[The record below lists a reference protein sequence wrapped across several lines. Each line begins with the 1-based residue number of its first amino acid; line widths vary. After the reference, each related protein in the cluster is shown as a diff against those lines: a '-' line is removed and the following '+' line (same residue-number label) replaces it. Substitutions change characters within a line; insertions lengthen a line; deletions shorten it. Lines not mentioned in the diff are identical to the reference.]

1 MRRGRWLTLLAAAIL
16 ATGLG
21 YLAFEARVARE
32 FEVLDASSPDRI
44 LTRPWTLR
52 AGDRVDPRRVID
64 QLKKVGYRSVS
75 GGTPQ
80 AGEFSARGRDLLV
93 GRRTLRFGAFVDP
106 GVRARVRF
114 RSSFPSSFRS
124 SLQSSL
130 QSNARISSIR
140 DADGNDI
147 AHLLLDPEVI
157 GTSLGERSRDRV
169 PVRLDE
175 VPEHLLDALLTV
187 EDRRFYEH
195 GALDPR
201 RIAGAALSNLR
212 QRRVAEGGSTIT
224 QQLARTLFLSTD
236 RTVLRKLR
244 EAAIAVALERRFSK
258 QRLLEAYVNPIY
270 LGQHRG
276 TAIHGFGRAAQ
287 FYFGRD
293 ISELTLG
300 QSAMLV
306 GIVRGP
312 SVYSPHRHP
321 ERARARRDMVLRQMH
336 AVGRLDDDRRDAALE
351 ADPEIR
357 RPPERNFD
365 ARWYLDFLRRE
376 LAAGDASLELGGGGR
391 TVLSS
396 LAPELQ
402 RAAETAVSNG
412 IRGMERRRPRLKEQS
427 GPLQAALVALDPR
440 TGDIL
445 AMVGGRSYGTSQFNR
460 AADARRQPGSAFKP
474 VVALAALAPEAEPSF
489 TLASMLRDEPLAL
502 DTPAGVWKP
511 ANADRAFLGPIK
523 LREALEGSR
532 NVPFARLGL
541 AVGPD
546 RIIETARRLGIGSPL
561 APYPS
566 LALGASEVT
575 LLELTAAYAVLAA
588 EGRRTRPASALTVL
602 DRDGTARRETTAPRE
617 SVVSPAEAYLITSAL
632 RGVVEY
638 GTGSG
643 VRAAGYRGP
652 LAAKSGTTND
662 SRDAWFIGYTP
673 ELAVGVWVGFD
684 DGTPVGLPG
693 SRAALPIF
701 ADFMIRVLGPRGGR
715 DFRFPAGV
723 EWVDVEPATGRRAG
737 WGCRG
742 EPELFLA
749 GTAPDAYCGY
759 GPEPWRRRTLSPES
773 PATGDDPGSFR
784 RGRVRVGADG
794 RGGPDAGRREATSR
808 SRTPDTSR
816 GPSGRPAAVPSP
828 RAPRSP

>member
-1 MRRGRWLTLLAAAIL
+1 MRRGRRLVPLAAAVL

-21 YLAFEARVARE
+21 YLVFEARVARE
-32 FEVLDASSPDRI
+32 FDALDSSSPARI
-44 LTRPWTLR
+44 LARPWTLR
-52 AGDRVDPRRVID
+52 AGDRVDPRRIID
-64 QLKKVGYRSVS
+64 HLEKVGYRSVS
-75 GGTPQ
+75 GRTLQ
-80 AGEFSARGRDLLV
+80 TGEFSARGRDLLV
-93 GRRTLRFGAFVDP
+93 GRRALRLGGLVDP
-106 GVRARVRF
+106 GVQARVRF
-114 RSSFPSSFRS
+114 RSSG
-124 SLQSSL
+124 
-130 QSNARISSIR
+130 RISAIR
-140 DADGNDI
+140 DAEGNDL
-147 AHLLLDPEVI
+147 ARLLLDPEVI

-175 VPEHLLDALLTV
+175 VPAHLVDALLAV
-187 EDRRFYEH
+187 EDRRFHEH
-195 GALDPR
+195 GALDLR

-212 QRRVAEGGSTIT
+212 QRRIAEGGSTIT

-258 QRLLEAYVNPIY
+258 QRLLEAYVNHIY
-270 LGQHRG
+270 LGQHGG

-312 SVYSPHRHP
+312 NVYSPHRHP
-321 ERARARRDMVLRQMH
+321 ERARARRDVVLRQMH
-336 AVGRLDDDRRDAALE
+336 AVGHLDDARRDAELE

-357 RPPERNFD
+357 RPPQRNFD
-365 ARWYLDFLRRE
+365 ARWYLDFMRRE
-376 LAAGDASLELGGGGR
+376 LAAAGASLNPEGGGPA
-391 TVLSS
+391 VISS
-396 LAPELQ
+396 LVPELQ
-402 RAAETAVSNG
+402 RAAETAVSSG
-412 IRGMERRRPRLKEQS
+412 IRSMERRRPRLTEQAA
-427 GPLQAALVALDPR
+427 PLQGALVALDPR

-445 AMVGGRSYGTSQFNR
+445 AMVGGRSYGESQFNR

-474 VVALAALAPEAEPSF
+474 LVALAALTPGADPSF
-489 TLASMLRDEPLAL
+489 TLASVLKDEPLAL

-511 ANADRAFLGPIK
+511 ANADRAFLGPVR

-541 AVGPD
+541 AVGPG
-546 RIIETARRLGIGSPL
+546 RIIEIARRLGIEGPL

-588 EGRRTRPASALTVL
+588 EGRRTPPRSAIAVFG
-602 DRDGTARRETTAPRE
+602 RDGAIREMAAGR
-617 SVVSPAEAYLITSAL
+617 SDAVISPAEAYLITSAL
-632 RGVVEY
+632 RGVVER
-638 GTGSG
+638 GTGRG
-643 VRAAGYRGP
+643 VREAGYRGP
-652 LAAKSGTTND
+652 LAAKSGTTNG
-662 SRDAWFIGYTP
+662 SRDAWFVGYTP

-684 DGTPVGLPG
+684 DGTPVGLSG

-701 ADFMIRVLGPRGGR
+701 ADFMIRVLGSRGGR
-715 DFRFPAGV
+715 GFRAPAGV
-723 EWVDVEPATGRRAG
+723 EWIDIQPETGLRAG

-749 GTAPDAYCGY
+749 GTAPDASCGY
-759 GPEPWRRRTLSPES
+759 PIRRWGRGRPLRTLP
-773 PATGDDPGSFR
+773 R
-784 RGRVRVGADG
+784 R
-794 RGGPDAGRREATSR
+794 
-808 SRTPDTSR
+808 
-816 GPSGRPAAVPSP
+816 
-828 RAPRSP
+828 

>member
-1 MRRGRWLTLLAAAIL
+1 MLLAVAIL
-16 ATGLG
+16 AGGLG

-32 FEVLDASSPDRI
+32 FAALDFSSPAR
-44 LTRPWTLR
+44 LLARPWTLR
-52 AGDRVDPRRVID
+52 AGDRVDPQRLID
-64 QLKKVGYRSVS
+64 HLKKVGYRPVS

-114 RSSFPSSFRS
+114 RSSFR
-124 SLQSSL
+124 SSL

-147 AHLLLDPEVI
+147 AQLLLDPEVI

-175 VPEHLLDALLTV
+175 VPEHLVAALLTV

-258 QRLLEAYVNPIY
+258 RRLLEAYVNHIY

-293 ISELTLG
+293 ISELKLG

-321 ERARARRDMVLRQMH
+321 ERARARRDIVLRQMH
-336 AVGRLDDDRRDAALE
+336 AVGHLDDARRDAELE

-412 IRGMERRRPRLKEQS
+412 ILSMERRRPRLKEQS

-474 VVALAALAPEAEPSF
+474 VVALVALAPEAEPSF

-546 RIIETARRLGIGSPL
+546 RIIETAHRLGIGSPL

-632 RGVVEY
+632 RGVVEH

-749 GTAPDAYCGY
+749 GTAPDVYCGY

-794 RGGPDAGRREATSR
+794 RGGPDAGRRAATSR

-816 GPSGRPAAVPSP
+816 APSGRPAAVPSP
-828 RAPRSP
+828 RAPQTP

>member
-1 MRRGRWLTLLAAAIL
+1 MLLAAAIL
-16 ATGLG
+16 AVGLG
-21 YLAFEARVARE
+21 YLVFEARVARE
-32 FEVLDASSPDRI
+32 FEALDSSSPARI
-44 LTRPWTLR
+44 LARPWTLR
-52 AGDRVDPRRVID
+52 AGARVDPQRVID
-64 QLKKVGYRSVS
+64 HLKRVGYRRVS
-75 GGTPQ
+75 GRTPQ
-80 AGEFSARGRDLLV
+80 VGEFSARGRDLLV
-93 GRRTLRFGAFVDP
+93 ARRTLRLGGLVDP
-106 GVRARVRF
+106 GIRARVRF
-114 RSSFPSSFRS
+114 RSSG
-124 SLQSSL
+124 
-130 QSNARISSIR
+130 RISAIR
-140 DADGNDI
+140 DAEGNDL

-169 PVRLDE
+169 PVRLE
-175 VPEHLLDALLTV
+175 EAPKHLVDALLTV
-187 EDRRFYEH
+187 EDRRFHEH
-195 GALDPR
+195 GALDLR

-212 QRRVAEGGSTIT
+212 QWRVAEGGSTIT

-236 RTVLRKLR
+236 RTVLRKVR

-258 QRLLEAYVNPIY
+258 QRLLETYMNHIY

-312 SVYSPHRHP
+312 NVYSPHRHP
-321 ERARARRDMVLRQMH
+321 ERARARRDVVLRQMH
-336 AVGRLDDDRRDAALE
+336 TVGHLDDARRDAELE

-357 RPPERNFD
+357 PPPQRNFD

-376 LAAGDASLELGGGGR
+376 LAAGDASLNPEGGGP
-391 TVLSS
+391 TVISS
-396 LAPELQ
+396 LVPELQ

-412 IRGMERRRPRLKEQS
+412 IRSMERLRPRLREQA
-427 GPLQAALVALDPR
+427 GPLQGALVALDPR

-445 AMVGGRSYGTSQFNR
+445 AMVGGRSYGESQFNR

-474 VVALAALAPEAEPSF
+474 VVALAALSPGADPSF
-489 TLASMLRDEPLAL
+489 TLASVLKDEPLAL

-511 ANADRAFLGPIK
+511 GNADRAFLGPIR

-541 AVGPD
+541 AVGPE
-546 RIIETARRLGIGSPL
+546 RIIETARRLGIESPL

-588 EGRRTRPASALTVL
+588 EGRRNPPRSALAVL
-602 DRDGTARRETTAPRE
+602 GRDGTVGSKTTTRSE
-617 SVVSPAEAYLITSAL
+617 FVVSPAEAYLITSAL
-632 RGVVEY
+632 QGVIEH

-652 LAAKSGTTND
+652 VAAKSGTTND
-662 SRDAWFIGYTP
+662 SRDAWFVGYTP

-693 SRAALPIF
+693 SGAALPIF
-701 ADFMIRVLGPRGGR
+701 SDFMIRVLGPTGGR

-723 EWVDVEPATGRRAG
+723 EWIDVEPGTGLRAG

-742 EPELFLA
+742 RPELFLV
-749 GTAPDAYCGY
+749 GTAPEASCGY
-759 GPEPWRRRTLSPES
+759 PVRGW
-773 PATGDDPGSFR
+773 R
-784 RGRVRVGADG
+784 RGR
-794 RGGPDAGRREATSR
+794 PL
-808 SRTPDTSR
+808 RT
-816 GPSGRPAAVPSP
+816 SP
-828 RAPRSP
+828 RP

>member
-1 MRRGRWLTLLAAAIL
+1 MLLAAAIV
-16 ATGLG
+16 AAGLG
-21 YLAFEARVARE
+21 YLVFEARVARD
-32 FEVLDASSPDRI
+32 FEALDSSSPARI
-44 LTRPWTLR
+44 LARPWTLR
-52 AGDRVDPRRVID
+52 AGDRVDPQRLID
-64 QLKKVGYRSVS
+64 HLEKVGYRSVS
-75 GGTPQ
+75 GRTPQ
-80 AGEFSARGRDLLV
+80 TGEFSARGRDLHV
-93 GRRTLRFGAFVDP
+93 GRRALRLGGLVDP

-114 RSSFPSSFRS
+114 RS
-124 SLQSSL
+124 
-130 QSNARISSIR
+130 NGRISAIR
-140 DADGNDI
+140 DVEGNNL
-147 AHLLLDPEVI
+147 ARLLIDPEVI

-175 VPEHLLDALLTV
+175 VPEHLVDALLTV
-187 EDRRFYEH
+187 EDRRFHEH
-195 GALDPR
+195 GALDLR
-201 RIAGAALSNLR
+201 RMAGAALSNLR

-258 QRLLEAYVNPIY
+258 QRLLEAYVNHIY
-270 LGQHRG
+270 LGQLRG

-321 ERARARRDMVLRQMH
+321 ERARARRDVVLRQMH
-336 AVGRLDDDRRDAALE
+336 AVGHLDDARRDAELE
-351 ADPEIR
+351 SDLEIR
-357 RPPERNFD
+357 HPPERNFD
-365 ARWYLDFLRRE
+365 GRWYLDFLRRE
-376 LAAGDASLELGGGGR
+376 LAAGDASLRPENGGP
-391 TVLSS
+391 TVISS
-396 LAPELQ
+396 LVPELQ
-402 RAAETAVSNG
+402 RAAETAVSEG
-412 IRGMERRRPRLKEQS
+412 IRNMERRRPRLREQA
-427 GPLQAALVALDPR
+427 GPLQGALVALDPR

-445 AMVGGRSYGTSQFNR
+445 AMVGGRSYGESQFNR

-474 VVALAALAPEAEPSF
+474 VVALAALTPGADPSF
-489 TLASMLRDEPLAL
+489 TLASVLKDEPLTL

-546 RIIETARRLGIGSPL
+546 RIIETARRLGIEGPL

-575 LLELTAAYAVLAA
+575 LLELTSAYAVLAA
-588 EGRRTRPASALTVL
+588 EGRRTPPRAVL
-602 DRDGTARRETTAPRE
+602 AAFGRNGVLREETAGRSDA
-617 SVVSPAEAYLITSAL
+617 VISPAEAYLLTSAL
-632 RGVVEY
+632 RGVVER
-638 GTGSG
+638 GTGHG
-643 VRAAGYRGP
+643 VREAGYRGP
-652 LAAKSGTTND
+652 VAAKSGTTNG
-662 SRDAWFIGYTP
+662 SRDAWFVGYTP

-684 DGTPVGLPG
+684 DGTPVRLSG

-701 ADFMIRVLGPRGGR
+701 ADFMIRVLGSRGGR
-715 DFRFPAGV
+715 GFRRPQGV
-723 EWVDVEPATGRRAG
+723 EWVEIQPETGLRAG

-749 GTAPDAYCGY
+749 GTAPEVSCGY
-759 GPEPWRRRTLSPES
+759 WRVPRRRTTMS
-773 PATGDDPGSFR
+773 PATR
-784 RGRVRVGADG
+784 
-794 RGGPDAGRREATSR
+794 
-808 SRTPDTSR
+808 
-816 GPSGRPAAVPSP
+816 
-828 RAPRSP
+828 

>member
-32 FEVLDASSPDRI
+32 FEALDASSPERI
-44 LTRPWTLR
+44 LARPWTLR

-64 QLKKVGYRSVS
+64 HLERVGYRSVS

-93 GRRTLRFGAFVDP
+93 GRRTLRFGALVDP

-114 RSSFPSSFRS
+114 RSSSRS
-124 SLQSSL
+124 SSR
-130 QSNARISSIR
+130 SNARISSIR
-140 DADGNDI
+140 DADGNDM

-258 QRLLEAYVNPIY
+258 QRLLEAYVNHIY
-270 LGQHRG
+270 LGQRRG

-321 ERARARRDMVLRQMH
+321 ERARARRDMVLGQMH

-357 RPPERNFD
+357 RAPERNFD

-412 IRGMERRRPRLKEQS
+412 ILSMERRRPRLKEQS

-460 AADARRQPGSAFKP
+460 AVDARRQPGSAFKP

-511 ANADRAFLGPIK
+511 ANADRAFLGPVK

-588 EGRRTRPASALTVL
+588 EGRRTRPAAALTVL
-602 DRDGTARRETTAPRE
+602 DRDGTARRTTTAPRE

-632 RGVVEY
+632 RGVVEH

-693 SRAALPIF
+693 SRAALPIL

-723 EWVDVEPATGRRAG
+723 EWIDVEPATGRRAG

-759 GPEPWRRRTLSPES
+759 GPAPWRRRTLSPES
-773 PATGDDPGSFR
+773 PATGDDPRSFR

-794 RGGPDAGRREATSR
+794 RGGPDAGRRAATSR

>member
-1 MRRGRWLTLLAAAIL
+1 MPRGRWLMLLAAAIL

-21 YLAFEARVARE
+21 YLAFEARIARE
-32 FEVLDASSPDRI
+32 FAALDSFSPTRI
-44 LTRPWTLR
+44 VARPWTLR
-52 AGDRVDPRRVID
+52 AGDRVDPQRLIGH
-64 QLKKVGYRSVS
+64 LKKVGYRSVS
-75 GGTPQ
+75 GSTPQ
-80 AGEFSARGRDLLV
+80 TGEFSVRGRDLLV
-93 GRRTLRFGAFVDP
+93 GRRALRFGGLVDP

-114 RSSFPSSFRS
+114 R
-124 SLQSSL
+124 
-130 QSNARISSIR
+130 NNGRISSIR
-140 DADGNDI
+140 NAEGRDLAR
-147 AHLLLDPEVI
+147 LLLDPEVI
-157 GTSLGERSRDRV
+157 GTSLGERNRDRV
-169 PVRLDE
+169 PVPLDE
-175 VPEHLLDALLTV
+175 VPEHLVDALLTV

-201 RIAGAALSNLR
+201 RIAGAALSNVR
-212 QRRVAEGGSTIT
+212 HRRVVEGGSTIT

-244 EAAIAVALERRFSK
+244 EAAVAVALERRFSK
-258 QRLLEAYVNPIY
+258 QRLLEAYVNHIY

-276 TAIHGFGRAAQ
+276 TALHGFGRAAQ
-287 FYFGRD
+287 FYFRRD

-300 QSAMLV
+300 QAAMLV

-321 ERARARRDMVLRQMH
+321 ERARARRDLVLRQMH
-336 AVGRLDDDRRDAALE
+336 ALGHLDDARLDAELE
-351 ADPEIR
+351 ADPDIR
-357 RPPERNFD
+357 RPPEQSFD

-376 LAAGDASLELGGGGR
+376 LAAGGTSPGLEGGGP
-391 TVLSS
+391 TVVSS

-412 IRGMERRRPRLKEQS
+412 IRSMERLRPRLTEQAE
-427 GPLQAALVALDPR
+427 PLQAALVALDPR

-445 AMVGGRSYGTSQFNR
+445 AMVGGRSYGESQFNR
-460 AADARRQPGSAFKP
+460 AANARRQPGSAFKP
-474 VVALAALAPEAEPSF
+474 VVALAALTPGVDPSF
-489 TLASMLRDEPLAL
+489 TLASVLKDEPLAL

-511 ANADRAFLGPIK
+511 ANADREFLGPIR

-546 RIIETARRLGIGSPL
+546 RIIETARRLGIEGSL

-575 LLELTAAYAVLAA
+575 PLELTAAYAVLAA
-588 EGRRTRPASALTVL
+588 EGRRTPPRSVIAVL
-602 DRDGTARRETTAPRE
+602 GREGAPRE
-617 SVVSPAEAYLITSAL
+617 QAAGRSDPVISPAEAYLITSAL
-632 RGVVEY
+632 RGVVER
-638 GTGSG
+638 GTGRG
-643 VRAAGYRGP
+643 VRGAGYRGP
-652 LAAKSGTTND
+652 VAAKSGTTNG
-662 SRDAWFIGYTP
+662 SRDAWFVGYTP

-701 ADFMIRVLGPRGGR
+701 ADFMIRVLGPHGGR
-715 DFRFPAGV
+715 SFRMPEGV
-723 EWVDVEPATGRRAG
+723 EWIEIQPETGLRAG

-749 GTAPDAYCGY
+749 GTAPEASCGY
-759 GPEPWRRRTLSPES
+759 WGVPRRRTTMS
-773 PATGDDPGSFR
+773 PATR
-784 RGRVRVGADG
+784 QTRQR
-794 RGGPDAGRREATSR
+794 
-808 SRTPDTSR
+808 
-816 GPSGRPAAVPSP
+816 
-828 RAPRSP
+828 

>member
-1 MRRGRWLTLLAAAIL
+1 MLLAAAAL
-16 ATGLG
+16 AAGLG

-32 FEVLDASSPDRI
+32 FDALDASSPARI
-44 LTRPWTLR
+44 LARPWTLR
-52 AGDRVDPRRVID
+52 AGDRVDPRRLIGH
-64 QLKKVGYRSVS
+64 LERVGYRSVS
-75 GGTPQ
+75 GRTPQ
-80 AGEFSARGRDLLV
+80 TGEFSARGRDLIV
-93 GRRTLRFGAFVDP
+93 GRRALRLGGLVEP

-114 RSSFPSSFRS
+114 QR
-124 SLQSSL
+124 
-130 QSNARISSIR
+130 NGRISAIR
-140 DADGNDI
+140 DVEGN
-147 AHLLLDPEVI
+147 HLEQLLLDPEVI
-157 GTSLGERSRDRV
+157 GASLGERSRDRV

-175 VPEHLLDALLTV
+175 VPEHLVDALLTV
-187 EDRRFYEH
+187 EDRRFHEH
-195 GALDPR
+195 GALDLR

-236 RTVLRKLR
+236 RTVLRKVR

-258 QRLLEAYVNPIY
+258 QRLLEAYVNHIY

-293 ISELTLG
+293 VSELTLG

-312 SVYSPHRHP
+312 NVYSPHRHP
-321 ERARARRDMVLRQMH
+321 ERARARRDVVLRQMH
-336 AVGRLDDDRRDAALE
+336 AVGHLDDARRDAELE

-357 RPPERNFD
+357 HPPQRNFD
-365 ARWYLDFLRRE
+365 ARWYMDFLRRE
-376 LAAGDASLELGGGGR
+376 LAAGDASSEPDGGGP
-391 TVLSS
+391 TVVSS
-396 LAPELQ
+396 LVPELQ

-412 IRGMERRRPRLKEQS
+412 IRGMERLRPGLREQA
-427 GPLQAALVALDPR
+427 GPLQGALVALDPR

-445 AMVGGRSYGTSQFNR
+445 AMVGGRSYGESQFNR

-474 VVALAALAPEAEPSF
+474 LVALAALTPGAEPSF
-489 TLASMLRDEPLAL
+489 TLASVLRDEPLAL

-511 ANADRAFLGPIK
+511 ANADRAFRGPVK

-541 AVGPD
+541 AVGPE
-546 RIIETARRLGIGSPL
+546 RIIETAGRLGIESPL

-588 EGRRTRPASALTVL
+588 EGRRTPPRSALAVL
-602 DRDGTARRETTAPRE
+602 DRDGTVRRETTTRSE

-632 RGVVEY
+632 RGVIEH

-652 LAAKSGTTND
+652 VAAKSGTTND
-662 SRDAWFIGYTP
+662 SRDAWFVGYTP

-701 ADFMIRVLGPRGGR
+701 ADFMIRVLGPQGGR

-723 EWVDVEPATGRRAG
+723 EWIDVEPATGLRAG

-742 EPELFLA
+742 QPELFLV
-749 GTAPDAYCGY
+749 GTAPEASCGY
-759 GPEPWRRRTLSPES
+759 PVRGW
-773 PATGDDPGSFR
+773 R
-784 RGRVRVGADG
+784 RGR
-794 RGGPDAGRREATSR
+794 P
-808 SRTPDTSR
+808 SRT
-816 GPSGRPAAVPSP
+816 SP
-828 RAPRSP
+828 RR

>member
-1 MRRGRWLTLLAAAIL
+1 MRRGRWLTLLAVAIL

-32 FEVLDASSPDRI
+32 FEALDASSPDRI

-64 QLKKVGYRSVS
+64 QLKKVSYRSVS
-75 GGTPQ
+75 GSTPQ

-114 RSSFPSSFRS
+114 RSSFPSSFR
-124 SLQSSL
+124 SSL

-258 QRLLEAYVNPIY
+258 QRLLEAYVNHIY

-412 IRGMERRRPRLKEQS
+412 ILGMERRRPRLKEQS

-632 RGVVEY
+632 RGVVEH

-794 RGGPDAGRREATSR
+794 RGGPDAGRRAATSR
-808 SRTPDTSR
+808 SRTPDIAR
-816 GPSGRPAAVPSP
+816 GPSGPPAAVPSP

>member
-1 MRRGRWLTLLAAAIL
+1 MHKGRWLMLLAVAIL
-16 ATGLG
+16 AAGLG

-32 FEVLDASSPDRI
+32 FAALDSSSPARI
-44 LTRPWTLR
+44 LARPWTLR
-52 AGDRVDPRRVID
+52 VGDRVDPQRLID
-64 QLKKVGYRSVS
+64 HLKKVGYRPVS
-75 GGTPQ
+75 GRTPQ
-80 AGEFSARGRDLLV
+80 TGEFSTRGRDLLV
-93 GRRTLRFGAFVDP
+93 GRRALRIGGLVDP
-106 GVRARVRF
+106 GVRARV
-114 RSSFPSSFRS
+114 SFRS
-124 SLQSSL
+124 SRRIAAIR
-130 QSNARISSIR
+130 NAEGDRL
-140 DADGNDI
+140 AQ
-147 AHLLLDPEVI
+147 LLLDPEVI

-175 VPEHLLDALLTV
+175 VPEHLVAALLTV

-236 RTVLRKLR
+236 RTVLRKVR

-258 QRLLEAYVNPIY
+258 RRLLEAYVNHIY

-321 ERARARRDMVLRQMH
+321 DRARARRDIVLRQMH
-336 AVGRLDDDRRDAALE
+336 AVGHLDDARRDAELE

-357 RPPERNFD
+357 HPQERNFD

-376 LAAGDASLELGGGGR
+376 MAAGAAPPETDGGGP
-391 TVLSS
+391 TVISS

-402 RAAETAVSNG
+402 QAAETAVSTG
-412 IRGMERRRPRLKEQS
+412 IRSMERRRPRLKEQA
-427 GPLQAALVALDPR
+427 GPVQAALVALDPR

-474 VVALAALAPEAEPSF
+474 VVALAALTPGSDPPF
-489 TLASMLRDEPLAL
+489 TLASVLKDEPLVL

-511 ANADRAFLGPIK
+511 ANADRAFLGPVR

-541 AVGPD
+541 AVGPE
-546 RIIETARRLGIGSPL
+546 RIIEAARRLGVESPL

-588 EGRRTRPASALTVL
+588 EGRRTSPRSVIAVFG
-602 DRDGTARRETTAPRE
+602 RDGALREKSAGRSE
-617 SVVSPAEAYLITSAL
+617 SVISPAEAYLITSAL
-632 RGVVEY
+632 SGVVER

-643 VRAAGYRGP
+643 VRDAGYFGP
-652 LAAKSGTTND
+652 VAAKSGTTNR
-662 SRDAWFIGYTP
+662 SRDAWFVGYTP

-701 ADFMIRVLGPRGGR
+701 ADFMIRVLGPHGGR
-715 DFRFPAGV
+715 RFRLPAGV
-723 EWVDVEPATGRRAG
+723 EWIEIQPETGLRAG

-749 GTAPDAYCGY
+749 GTAPEASCGY
-759 GPEPWRRRTLSPES
+759 WRVPRRRTAMS
-773 PATGDDPGSFR
+773 PATR
-784 RGRVRVGADG
+784 
-794 RGGPDAGRREATSR
+794 
-808 SRTPDTSR
+808 
-816 GPSGRPAAVPSP
+816 
-828 RAPRSP
+828 